1 MENENCEKLFEYLRS
16 ILYDTQIEEL
26 NIEELDEPYQKL
38 GRGLSY
44 LQYAVEEMLHYS
56 ADLSKGNLSGKYPSR
71 ENFLCTNLK
80 NLHANLNHLTWQA
93 KQVAAGDYSQHV
105 SYLGEFSEA
114 FNTMTDQLKER
125 EALLKE
131 EAAKVKKRAEVIES
145 YNELLVE
152 MTRKRNEWILVVDEQ
167 SRKIVYCNK
176 RMDEDT
182 IISNLRETCTQE
194 NTMDSD
200 FCEKCSEKLSFLNS
214 ILNWQDSEQYKV
226 WEMGDEKQ
234 GFFRITTFQIEWRG
248 VNAYAHI
255 VVDITE
261 EKEEAKRLTSKAYYD
276 TGTGIRNRL
285 YFEEYME
292 RLEKANTCV
301 TLCYLD
307 LDGLKFVNDKYG
319 HNEGDI
325 YIRSFVSLIQKEFR
339 NTDVFARIGGDE
351 FCIVL
356 QNSRK
361 ESVKKRLE
369 VLLCEFYMK
378 NEKGYPRSFSYGL
391 VEIQDWSGGMTIEE
405 IIKRADA
412 EMYKCKR
419 LNKTRYHRE
428 QDEKGREEETQE
440 KE

>member
-1 MENENCEKLFEYLRS
+1 MRENENCEMLFEYLRS
-16 ILYDTQIEEL
+16 ILYDSEVKEL

-38 GRGLSY
+38 GQGLSY
-44 LQYAVEEMLHYS
+44 LQHAVEEMREYS
-56 ADLSKGNLSGKYPSR
+56 ADLSRGNLSGTYPGR
-71 ENFLCTNLK
+71 ENTLCSNLK

-114 FNTMTDQLKER
+114 FNTMTNQLRER

-152 MTRKRNEWILVVDEQ
+152 MTRKRNEWILVVDEK
-167 SRKIVYCNK
+167 SREIVYCNK
-176 RMDEDT
+176 RKDEKK
-182 IISNLRETCTQE
+182 IVSEFGNKFSQGEKINPV
-194 NTMDSD
+194 
-200 FCEKCSEKLSFLNS
+200 FCQTCSERLSFLDS

-248 VNAYAHI
+248 SNAYAHI
-255 VVDITE
+255 VVDITA
-261 EKEEAKRLTSKAYYD
+261 EKAAAEKLTSKAYYD
-276 TGTGIRNRL
+276 TGTGIHNRL

-292 RLEKANTCV
+292 MLQQGNIKV

-307 LDGLKFVNDKYG
+307 LDGLKYVNDKYG

-325 YIRSFVSLIQKEFR
+325 YIRNFVSLIQNSFR
-339 NTDVFARIGGDE
+339 NSDLFARIGGDE

-356 QNSRK
+356 PNSHR
-361 ESVKKRLE
+361 ESVEKKLDE
-369 VLLCEFYMK
+369 LLHEFITE
-378 NEKGYPRSFSYGL
+378 NEKSYPRSFSYGL
-391 VEIQDWSGGMTIEE
+391 VEISDWSCGQTIEE
-405 IIKRADA
+405 LIKMADA

-419 LNKTRYHRE
+419 INKKRYH
-428 QDEKGREEETQE
+428 QKN
-440 KE
+440 